1 MKTPPTDPSPS
12 PQQEPEW
19 GPGAGAPGR
28 VCGQGTYRVA
38 AAVTAAT
45 LRTAGTTVVGE
56 RASRR
61 WPPGG
66 CLGLPHH
73 GTSPRQ
79 ATSIVGR
86 CAFQWRRQLPCY
98 CCISALAPGRSYG
111 HCIRSP
117 EPVFPQRKWSGGP
130 HVARAAHGARGGS
143 ALSVTPG
150 HSASAS
156 VEWFLFTFLKQR
168 RRIRLFR

>member
-38 AAVTAAT
+38 AAVSAAT

-66 CLGLPHH
+66 CVGLPHH
-73 GTSPRQ
+73 GTSPRPLL
-79 ATSIVGR
+79 A
-86 CAFQWRRQLPCY
+86 A
-98 CCISALAPGRSYG
+98 ALLLLHLGSGARLFLRTLHPK
-111 HCIRSP
+111 
-117 EPVFPQRKWSGGP
+117 PVFPQRKWSGGP

-156 VEWFLFTFLKQR
+156 VEWFLFTFPKQR
-168 RRIRLFR
+168 RRIRLFRCRVVITFLTIN

>member
-38 AAVTAAT
+38 AAVSAAT

-61 WPPGG
+61 CPPGG
-66 CLGLPHH
+66 CVGLPHH
-73 GTSPRQ
+73 VTSGHVRPRPSLAGALSSGGGSCLVTAASRLWHQVVLTGTASTPQSPSSPSGSGVGAHTWRGLLTVPGAAQLSPSLLVLLLPRQ
-79 ATSIVGR
+79 LNGFCS
-86 CAFQWRRQLPCY
+86 
-98 CCISALAPGRSYG
+98 
-111 HCIRSP
+111 
-117 EPVFPQRKWSGGP
+117 
-130 HVARAAHGARGGS
+130 
-143 ALSVTPG
+143 LS
-150 HSASAS
+150 
-156 VEWFLFTFLKQR
+156 
-168 RRIRLFR
+168 

>member
-38 AAVTAAT
+38 AAVSAAT

-66 CLGLPHH
+66 CVGLPHH
-73 GTSPRQ
+73 VTSGHVHRWQVCFPV
-79 ATSIVGR
+79 A
-86 CAFQWRRQLPCY
+86 AAA
-98 CCISALAPGRSYG
+98 ALLLLHLGSGARSFLRTL
-111 HCIRSP
+111 HP
-117 EPVFPQRKWSGGP
+117 KPVFPQRKWSGGP
-130 HVARAAHGARGGS
+130 HGARAAHGARGGS

>member
-66 CLGLPHH
+66 CVGLPHH
-73 GTSPRQ
+73 VTSPRPLL
-79 ATSIVGR
+79 AAALLLLHLGSGARLSLRTLHPLPGARLPAAEMEWGPTRGEGCSR
-86 CAFQWRRQLPCY
+86 C
-98 CCISALAPGRSYG
+98 PGRLSSLR
-111 HCIRSP
+111 HS
-117 EPVFPQRKWSGGP
+117 WS
-130 HVARAAHGARGGS
+130 
-143 ALSVTPG
+143 
-150 HSASAS
+150 
-156 VEWFLFTFLKQR
+156 FC
-168 RRIRLFR
+168 FRVS

>member
-38 AAVTAAT
+38 AAVSAAT

-73 GTSPRQ
+73 VTSGHVHR
-79 ATSIVGR
+79 
-86 CAFQWRRQLPCY
+86 WQLPCY

>member
-38 AAVTAAT
+38 AAVSAAT

-73 GTSPRQ
+73 VTSGHVHR
-79 ATSIVGR
+79 
-86 CAFQWRRQLPCY
+86 WQLPCY

-117 EPVFPQRKWSGGP
+117 SSPSGSGVGAHTWRGLLTVP
-130 HVARAAHGARGGS
+130 GAAQ
-143 ALSVTPG
+143 LSPSLLVILLPRQLNG
-150 HSASAS
+150 FCSLS
-156 VEWFLFTFLKQR
+156 
-168 RRIRLFR
+168 

>member
-19 GPGAGAPGR
+19 GPGAGAPGC

-66 CLGLPHH
+66 CVGLPHH

-86 CAFQWRRQLPCY
+86 CLVTAASRLWRQVVLTDTASAPRSPSSRSGSGVGAHTWRGLLTVPGAAQLSPSLLVILLPRQLNGFC
-98 CCISALAPGRSYG
+98 S
-111 HCIRSP
+111 
-117 EPVFPQRKWSGGP
+117 
-130 HVARAAHGARGGS
+130 
-143 ALSVTPG
+143 LS
-150 HSASAS
+150 
-156 VEWFLFTFLKQR
+156 
-168 RRIRLFR
+168 